1 MEGDRL
7 GQGNVEKERPDKH
20 SKQWPSEGCVFARRT
35 VRGQRDGAEGGEKK
49 GQQWRSKGHRRPALT
64 DYPEDISPAVRWRL
78 RSKTG
83 T

>member
-1 MEGDRL
+1 M
-7 GQGNVEKERPDKH
+7 EKELLDKLT
-20 SKQWPSEGCVFARRT
+20 KQWPSEGCMFARRT
-35 VRGQRDGAEGGEKK
+35 VRSQRGGAEGGKKK
-49 GQQWRSKGHRRPALT
+49 GPQWRSKGHRRPALT